1 MSPEKRE
8 NIKVRT
14 QDKASLSRMATAVD
28 RHVGNRIR
36 EKRQERGVTQQ
47 ELSRALGISYQQV
60 QKYENGANRVS
71 AGRLYILAE
80 ALGTTVGEFFSGF
93 GDDVEK
99 PARILATSEEAVQAA
114 KELHAVKDPRVRN
127 SIRALVRILG
137 SLETDPRN
145 SW

>member
-1 MSPEKRE
+1 MEKQAF
-8 NIKVRT
+8 KPAALA
-14 QDKASLSRMATAVD
+14 DKAALSRMATAVD
-28 RHVGNRIR
+28 KHVGNRIR

-80 ALGTTVGEFFSGF
+80 ALGTTVDVFFAGF
-93 GDDVEK
+93 GEGAK
-99 PARILATSEEAVQAA
+99 PARLSVTSEEAVQAA

-137 SLETDPRN
+137 SLEIDPYKPY
-145 SW
+145 